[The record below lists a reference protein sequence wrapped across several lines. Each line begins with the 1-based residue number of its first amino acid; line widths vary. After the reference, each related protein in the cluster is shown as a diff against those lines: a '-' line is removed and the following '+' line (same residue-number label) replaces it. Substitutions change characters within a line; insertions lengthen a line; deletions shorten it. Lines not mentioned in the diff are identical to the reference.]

1 MSCKLT
7 KIFLISAII
16 VIITGCAA
24 KKPANPDDPYESYN
38 RAMFKFNDVVDSV
51 TLKPI
56 AKVYDK
62 VLPNFAKK
70 RVVNAYSN
78 IGEVPIIINDVL
90 QARAGWAIADFWRLL
105 FNTTLGIGG
114 LFDVATHFGLKKHDQ
129 DLGLTFARWGV
140 KHSPYFIVPLLGP
153 STIRDGVAQFVNF
166 EFFTVYPYI
175 KPMEV
180 GWEIWGAGQVSKRAE
195 LLPTDKLIKEAFD
208 PYVFVRSAYLQY
220 RNHLIKE
227 ENGGA
232 EDTFVEEDAEYE
244 QNANNA
250 EKAEN
255 TEKVGS

>member
-1 MSCKLT
+1 M
-7 KIFLISAII
+7 I
-16 VIITGCAA
+16 IITGCAA

-62 VLPNFAKK
+62 VLPNFVKK

-78 IGEVPIIINDVL
+78 IGEVPTIINDVL

-105 FNTTLGIGG
+105 FNTTLGVGG
-114 LFDVATHFGLKKHDQ
+114 LFDVATHFGLKRHHQ

-140 KHSPYFIVPLLGP
+140 KHSPYFIVPFFGP
-153 STIRDGVAQFVNF
+153 YTVRDGVAQIINHA
-166 EFFTVYPYI
+166 FFTVYPYI
-175 KPMEV
+175 EPP
-180 GWEIWGAGQVSKRAE
+180 GLRYSIWGADKVRSRAE

-208 PYVFVRSAYLQY
+208 PYVFVRSAYLQH
-220 RNHLIKE
+220 RNHLITE

-232 EDTFVEEDAEYE
+232 EDTFVEEDAEHE
-244 QNANNA
+244 KNADNANNTN
-250 EKAEN
+250 N